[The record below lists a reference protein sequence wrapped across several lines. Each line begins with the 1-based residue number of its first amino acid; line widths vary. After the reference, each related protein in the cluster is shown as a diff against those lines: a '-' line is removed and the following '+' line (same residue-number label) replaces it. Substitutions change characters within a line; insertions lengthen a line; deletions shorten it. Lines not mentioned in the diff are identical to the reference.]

1 MPVLFAVTLF
11 VSATLLF
18 LVEPMIA
25 KMILPKFGGTPAVW
39 NTCMVF
45 FQAALLAGYAYA
57 HATTHWL
64 GVRRQAILH
73 SALLFLPLISLP
85 IAVSQNWAPPPE
97 EDPRPVLL
105 WLLVLSVGLPF
116 FVVAASAPLMQK
128 WFTATGHSAARD
140 PYFLYAASNLGSML
154 ALLAYPSLIEPTLRL
169 KSQGWWWAGGYGI
182 LLLLSLTCAWA
193 VWRFSPAE
201 NSSKS
206 SGANAG
212 PGEEDGENPE
222 SKPSM
227 IRRLHWVALAF
238 VPSSLMLGVTT
249 YLSTDVAPI
258 PLIWVIPLALYLLT
272 FVLVFS
278 RLPHP
283 VHVFMVW
290 TLPVLVLVQTFVM
303 LSDVTER
310 LPGLMPLHL
319 GTFFVVAMVCHGRL
333 AQDRPSTRHLTEF
346 YLWLSVGGVLGGLFN
361 ALVAPVIFDTFTEY
375 HLVLVLACL
384 LMAPWGRLWEKPQAL
399 GLDLL
404 LPGLLGLFAGWFIF
418 LLETTKAWEQINR
431 FTDGPVIRV
440 FGKLF
445 PEEDPPTA
453 SQVLAALQYGIPS
466 LLCFAL
472 VYRPLRLGLGLA
484 AIMLAS
490 TYHTTKD
497 ERSKLMHRERGFF
510 GILTITREGGFHS
523 LTHGHILHGMQHFEP
538 ESDRREALTYYYRTG
553 PIGQVFEA
561 IIEPNHKEHIA
572 VVGLGTGTLA
582 SYGEPGQEFTFYEI
596 NPAVERLARNPA
608 YFTYLQ
614 DCRARCQ
621 VVLGDARLSLVNAED
636 QYYDLIAVDAFS
648 SDAIPV
654 HLLTREAVELYF
666 RKLREGGILALHI
679 SNRYLDL
686 KPVARDLA
694 RDLNLLCRVQYDD
707 SRTEEEKEKG
717 KSTSAWAILVRQEA
731 DLGPLAADTRWR
743 PPPDTAGSARWTDDF
758 SNILGVFQWK

>member
-1 MPVLFAVTLF
+1 
-11 VSATLLF
+11 LLF

-57 HATTHWL
+57 HATTRWL

-73 SALLFLPLISLP
+73 SALLLLPLISLP
-85 IAVSQNWAPPPE
+85 IAVSKDWAPPVE
-97 EDPRPVLL
+97 ENPAPVLL
-105 WLLVLSVGLPF
+105 GLLLVSVGLPF
-116 FVVAASAPLMQK
+116 FVVAASAPLLQK
-128 WFTATGHSAARD
+128 WFAATGHSASRD
-140 PYFLYAASNLGSML
+140 PYFLYAASNLGSL
-154 ALLAYPSLIEPTLRL
+154 LGLLAYPSLIEPSLL
-169 KSQGWWWAGGYGI
+169 LNSQGRWWAGGYG
-182 LLLLSLTCAWA
+182 LLVILSLVCACA
-193 VWRFSPAE
+193 VWRFSPDE
-201 NSSKS
+201 NSSQTS
-206 SGANAG
+206 EGNPG
-212 PGEEDGENPE
+212 PGEEGEKTHE
-222 SKPSM
+222 AKPSM
-227 IRRLHWVALAF
+227 LRRLNWVALAF

-258 PLIWVIPLALYLLT
+258 PLIWVIPLGLYLLT

-283 VHVFMVW
+283 VHVFMLW
-290 TLPVLVLVQTFVM
+290 ALPILVLVQTFIM
-303 LSDVTER
+303 LSGVTER
-310 LPGLMPLHL
+310 LPGLIPLHL

-333 AQDRPSTRHLTEF
+333 AQDRPTTRHLTEF
-346 YLWLSVGGVLGGLFN
+346 YLLLSVGGVLGGLFN

-375 HLVLVLACL
+375 YLVLVLACL
-384 LMAPWGRLWEKPQAL
+384 LMAPWGRLWEKPL
-399 GLDLL
+399 SFGLDLL
-404 LPGLLGLFAGWFIF
+404 LPVLLGLFAGWLIF
-418 LLETTKAWEQINR
+418 QLETSKAWEQIIR
-431 FTDGPVIRV
+431 FTDGPVIRG
-440 FGKLF
+440 FRKLF
-445 PEEDPPTA
+445 PGEDPPTA
-453 SQVLAALQYGIPS
+453 YQVLSALQYGIPS
-466 LLCFAL
+466 MLCFAL

-490 TYHTTKD
+490 TYHTTND

-510 GILTITREGGFHS
+510 GILTITRDGGFHN

-553 PIGQVFEA
+553 PIGQVFEV

-572 VVGLGTGTLA
+572 VVGLGAGTLA
-582 SYGEPGQEFTFYEI
+582 SYGEPGQEITFYEI
-596 NPAVERLARNPA
+596 NPAVERIARNPA
-608 YFTYLQ
+608 YFTYLP

-621 VVLGDARLSLVNAED
+621 VVLGDARLSLVNSED

-666 RKLREGGILALHI
+666 LKLREGGILALHI

-686 KPVARDLA
+686 EPVARDIA
-694 RDLNLLCRVQYDD
+694 RDLHLLCRVQSDD

-717 KSTSAWAILVRQEA
+717 KSTSTWAILVRQEA

-743 PPPDTAGSARWTDDF
+743 PPRDTPGPARWTDDF